1 MNLSQSVIVTAAG
14 QPMFAVGGNTAHQ
27 AFEHKGY
34 HVSLEWDETDG
45 EPIMLIWSERGGR
58 EAGVFGI
65 CLSSAGKYAEPD
77 GRPTMEGVIECGR
90 ALEVL
95 GRNVSQPEM
104 TALVD
109 VVMRHIPDLLMMPPA
124 PKNLRAHMRRVRL
137 MDVESRDHNGK
148 TLSHAEL

>member
-1 MNLSQSVIVTAAG
+1 
-14 QPMFAVGGNTAHQ
+14 MFAVGGNTAFK
-27 AFEHKGY
+27 AFEHRGY

-77 GRPTMEGVIECGR
+77 GRPTMEGIIECGK

-95 GRNVSQPEM
+95 GQGVTKMEM
-104 TALVD
+104 KALVD

-124 PKNLRAHMRRVRL
+124 PKNLRAHMRRAAL
-137 MDVESRDHNGK
+137 MDVEQRDQDGK
-148 TLSHAEL
+148 TLSHVEL